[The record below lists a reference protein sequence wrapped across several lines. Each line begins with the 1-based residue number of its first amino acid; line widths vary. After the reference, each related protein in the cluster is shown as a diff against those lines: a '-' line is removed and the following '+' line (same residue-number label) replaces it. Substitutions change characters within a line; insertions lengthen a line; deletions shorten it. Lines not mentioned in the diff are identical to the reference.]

1 MIVRRVYYLLLLAAG
16 GYFAMLYNFQGLRFL
31 LCCIVLF
38 PLVSFLFLIPGK
50 FLCRVDLSVKGDTVS
65 RGEPVEFAVKVKNRG
80 LFPISRVLIRLCWKA
95 PGEKA
100 VRVRHFLRCPGSGE
114 ILPLELSA
122 VHCGAAYLILEK
134 ARVYDYFGLFSLSTG
149 GGKRAEI
156 CVTPLI
162 EAVSSDVPEA
172 GLLRGLD
179 MAGEEGDLLLRDFQ
193 PGDSL
198 RRIYWQMTAR
208 GGELQVKDFEK
219 EDSLKIFLNFSPQF
233 RQQAEKW
240 DVFLDRVCSLM
251 AFWSNENGGP
261 AGSGLEIVWARGEE
275 FVKYGISGPEAVQA
289 WVCALLKGEDAGT
302 FLSEEEIS
310 GLSGG
315 YHLEEDGGLYFG
327 EQCVYEEAGSFI

>member
-1 MIVRRVYYLLLLAAG
+1 MVSFLLLL
-16 GYFAMLYNFQGLRFL
+16 
-31 LCCIVLF
+31 
-38 PLVSFLFLIPGK
+38 PGK

-65 RGEPVEFAVKVKNRG
+65 RGEPVELAVKVKNRG
-80 LFPISRVLIRLCWKA
+80 LFPVSRVLIRLCWQA

-100 VRVRHFLRCPGSGE
+100 VRVKHCLRCPGTGE
-114 ILPLELSA
+114 ILSLELCA
-122 VHCGAAYLILEK
+122 DHCGAAYLILEK

-149 GGKRAEI
+149 DRKRTEI

-162 EAVSSDVPEA
+162 TPVPSDAPES
-172 GLLRGLD
+172 GLLRSRA
-179 MAGEEGDLLLRDFQ
+179 AGEEGDLLLRDFQ

-198 RRIYWQMTAR
+198 HRIYWQMTAR
-208 GGELQVKDFEK
+208 GGELQVKDFER

-261 AGSGLEIVWARGEE
+261 AGSGLEIVWAREEE
-275 FVKYGISGPEAVQA
+275 FMKYGISGPEAVKV
-289 WVCALLKGEDAGT
+289 WVCALLKGEAAGT
-302 FLSEEEIS
+302 SLSEEEIS

-315 YHLEEDGGLYFG
+315 YHLEENGGLYFG